1 MNRHH
6 SPTGP
11 AAANAKKA
19 AKVDHS
25 QLEKLSAHFGH
36 YIQLLERPALHPVD
50 SPFLKELCLKEVL
63 EQVWDTQQLEEHL
76 ENLKQ
81 LTLARNML
89 ECRILGVMGQLNAG
103 KSTVVAS
110 FLSPEG
116 RARVPRGVASA
127 KGTHRFV
134 YWVPQSWLD
143 DSQMEKLLVDLLQS
157 VHQGVPVEYL
167 PQDPEEA
174 EEAYRQGETS
184 PKAFFTPLIA
194 GDKGLDELGLAVL
207 DCPDV
212 VTPPMGTAWQKEK
225 RQRWDFVVQ
234 ASRLCS
240 TILLVAEQ
248 SKLRERQLFDFLEQV
263 HRRTKPVPLYL
274 LVNKVHPRSSLREFA
289 EDHYLRRALQ
299 LARGVYVAFDF
310 NIPGWRSRLPRAIE
324 NVSRR
329 WIPQYL
335 EELWEKILGQWW
347 DQEKIP
353 VFFSLDRNDHQPQP
367 SDWKE
372 LQNTERL
379 LALPKQLDPGQYQQE
394 KLISWRDR
402 ALEQISQVEHDLH
415 HWQQEQL
422 ETARELR
429 SKLWSFCVKLFTSR
443 DSKTQQ
449 RVVQTPVSPKLIK
462 AYDEALEETA
472 PWYMFSYGIFRRI
485 QRFLKKG
492 RDILEIAKGL
502 TRLKQSRWS
511 KDKVKDRLNQSTAEE
526 LARELCD
533 RRWVPSEIPEQEVT
547 QAWEAVFKQLD
558 KAWQNFPLDKE
569 LLRKLAKKQWENLPG
584 WKKLLGGI
592 VGTVAPVLGV
602 LALVDGGA
610 TVLVWLGLVKA
621 AGIATALPGGMLA
634 TIALVPGTLGVLLVP
649 LANDA
654 VMFCSTFFYLACD
667 QFGLPRTMEGDEA
680 LREQVGS
687 QALYLV
693 EPQEIGLKPPL
704 EPPRLWLHPRAGI
717 YRMEET
723 LQTFFQENRKLK
735 ESLC

>member
-1 MNRHH
+1 MNRHN
-6 SPTGP
+6 SPTDL

-19 AKVDHS
+19 APLDDS
-25 QLEKLSAHFGH
+25 QLEKLSAHFEH
-36 YIQLLERPALHPVD
+36 YIQLLAGPALAPVD
-50 SPFLKELCLKEVL
+50 SRFLKELCLKEVL
-63 EQVWDTQQLEEHL
+63 EQVWDARQLEEHL
-76 ENLKQ
+76 ECVKQ
-81 LTLARNML
+81 LPLAKNML
-89 ECRILGVMGQLNAG
+89 RCRILGVMGQLNAG

-134 YWVPQSWLD
+134 YWVPQSWLGD
-143 DSQMEKLLVDLLQS
+143 PHMQKLLIDLLQS
-157 VHQGVPVEYL
+157 VHQGAPVERL
-167 PQDPEEA
+167 PEDPQEA
-174 EEAYRQGETS
+174 EKAYRQGETS

-212 VTPPMGTAWQKEK
+212 VTLPMGTAWQREK

-263 HRRTKPVPLYL
+263 HRSTEPVPLYL
-274 LVNKVHPRSSLREFA
+274 LVNKVHPEFPLSEFV
-289 EDHYLRRALQ
+289 EDRYLRRALQ

-329 WIPQYL
+329 WIPRYL
-335 EELWEKILGQWW
+335 EELWEKMIGQGS

-372 LQNTERL
+372 LQNTEWL
-379 LALPKQLDPGQYQQE
+379 LALPKQLDLGQYQQE
-394 KLISWRDR
+394 KLISWRNR
-402 ALEQISQVEHDLH
+402 ALEEINQVQHDLH
-415 HWQQEQL
+415 DWQQKQL
-422 ETARELR
+422 ETAKELR
-429 SKLWSFCVKLFTSR
+429 SELWTFCVELFTSR

-449 RVVQTPVSPKLIK
+449 KVLCTPVRPKLIEAYNK
-462 AYDEALEETA
+462 ALNETA
-472 PWYMFSYGIFRRI
+472 PWYMWPHRVFRGIG
-485 QRFLKKG
+485 RFLGK
-492 RDILEIAKGL
+492 RMDILKIARKVKEV
-502 TRLKQSRWS
+502 KQKLPS
-511 KDKVKDRLNQSTAEE
+511 KDNVKNRLNQATAEE
-526 LARELCD
+526 LARGLCD
-533 RRWVPSEIPEQEVT
+533 RWVSSEIPEQEVT
-547 QAWEAVFKQLD
+547 QDLKDVLEQLD
-558 KAWQNFPLDKE
+558 QVWQNFPLDEGRLRE
-569 LLRKLAKKQWENLPG
+569 LAREQWKSLPG
-584 WKKLLGGI
+584 WKKVLGGVAG
-592 VGTVAPVLGV
+592 VGAPVLLF
-602 LALVDGGA
+602 LAAVDGGA
-610 TVLVWLGLVKA
+610 TLLTWLGMVNA
-621 AGIATALPGGMLA
+621 ATVASALPGGMLA
-634 TIALVPGTLGVLLVP
+634 TIALVPGTLGKLLAP

-654 VMFCSTFFYLACD
+654 VLFCSAFFYLACD

-687 QALYLV
+687 QELCLV
-693 EPQEIGLKPPL
+693 QPQEIGLEPPLKPP
-704 EPPRLWLHPRAGI
+704 RHWLHPRAGI

-723 LQTFFQENRKLK
+723 LQTFFQENQELK
-735 ESLC
+735 ESLR